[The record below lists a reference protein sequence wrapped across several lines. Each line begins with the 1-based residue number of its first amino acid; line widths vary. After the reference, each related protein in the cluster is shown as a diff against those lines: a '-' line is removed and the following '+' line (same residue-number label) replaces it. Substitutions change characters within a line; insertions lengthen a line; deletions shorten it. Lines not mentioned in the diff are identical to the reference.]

1 MYENFLERNTL
12 HAPLIS
18 SLTHGVT
25 GISEVT
31 VTEITEAGVTDITE
45 TGVTQISMVG
55 VIEVADPGV
64 TEAAEATVSGIPEAG
79 VTEAPEITVQPS
91 DRVTRTS
98 VATHLGESSK
108 NPSKKNKGKGKKMV
122 EGAACRR
129 VNYFATP
136 HEHGVDVITRAILVK
151 FDILGFGAPPH
162 VNNAM
167 YRALCEV
174 SSILVSKLHCM
185 AFHHKDN

>member
-55 VIEVADPGV
+55 VIEVADP
-64 TEAAEATVSGIPEAG
+64 G